1 MRLTAR
7 GIPYS
12 PRVNEAPFAVLLFIG
27 VGGPRKGMPV
37 GQSESSGKGQRPS

>member
-7 GIPYS
+7 GIRYS
-12 PRVNEAPFAVLLFIG
+12 PRTTDVPFVVRLFIG